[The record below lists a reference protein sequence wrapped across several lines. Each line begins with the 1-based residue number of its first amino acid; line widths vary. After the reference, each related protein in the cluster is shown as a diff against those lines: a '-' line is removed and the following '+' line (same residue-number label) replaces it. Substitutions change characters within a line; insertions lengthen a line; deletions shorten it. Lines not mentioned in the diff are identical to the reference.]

1 MWAAAWISLGSS
13 LLSGRGLRSGRSGCR
28 PACGSGRAE
37 GRLHRVGEGR
47 QTPGPRSR
55 RRACPVRGLLRRL
68 RRAGCRLLRTT
79 AASHLHT
86 AARTGR
92 AAPSAPRRAVAA
104 RRPGPAAAPTDWSR
118 RRATTRCLAA
128 PCPHAAARRAEG
140 AGTRPHELR
149 PASVPAGGRSEDRSQ
164 SKSLNISFE
173 PSTPFGVVA

>member
-1 MWAAAWISLGSS
+1 
-13 LLSGRGLRSGRSGCR
+13 
-28 PACGSGRAE
+28 
-37 GRLHRVGEGR
+37 
-47 QTPGPRSR
+47 
-55 RRACPVRGLLRRL
+55 
-68 RRAGCRLLRTT
+68 
-79 AASHLHT
+79 
-86 AARTGR
+86 
-92 AAPSAPRRAVAA
+92 VAA